1 MISVMI
7 FGFLRWSAQNLDNR
21 DTWCCNVQRLSK
33 YDSHVRALC
42 AGVVQHLLEGAG
54 KEGHSTEEGPRILL
68 WFSSVPTQLLSCES
82 IVQAAIKRLEGS
94 VWGSTFNTEG
104 RRFHL
109 KINTEGSIVVKVRPH
124 TTPLSLL
131 LLTICLK
138 ETCLMNNRCTQ
149 DALNSTQISYFVEQI
164 QIQLQIQIQILIQ
177 I

>member
-1 MISVMI
+1 M
-7 FGFLRWSAQNLDNR
+7 AQNDPKMTRTFSAIFL
-21 DTWCCNVQRLSK
+21 TEKAVPQTFS
-33 YDSHVRALC
+33 
-42 AGVVQHLLEGAG
+42 LLECMYESIVCWCGSAPPWGAG

-68 WFSSVPTQLLSCES
+68 WFSSVPTQQLSCES

-149 DALNSTQISYFVEQI
+149 DALNGTQISYFVEQI